1 MNSISTSVL
10 FAGCLGLSLATACQ
24 NPAKDKPIAEVAE
37 AVKPSAQVAA
47 TAAAGKADT
56 AAPVTYLITPADSK
70 ISFVGAKVTR
80 KHDGSFGAFT
90 GTVRVPNG
98 TVEQGSVT
106 AEADVASM
114 TSDDPKLTG
123 HLKSPDFF
131 DAEKFPKVRF
141 TSTSIQAG
149 GAAGATHTITGN
161 LELKGVTKSVRFP
174 ATVQLA
180 ADSIKVNAE
189 FGINR
194 KDWGIVYPGMPDD
207 LIRDEV
213 LIRLAIDAKKG

>member
-1 MNSISTSVL
+1 MTMNSKYASLL
-10 FAGCLGLSLATACQ
+10 FAGSLGLSLASGCQ
-24 NPAKDKPIAEVAE
+24 NPAKDKPTAEVAE
-37 AVKPSAQVAA
+37 AVKPSTQVAA
-47 TAAAGKADT
+47 TGTAAQAD
-56 AAPVTYLITPADSK
+56 APVTYLITPADSK
-70 ISFVGAKVTR
+70 ISFVGAKITR

-98 TVEQGSVT
+98 NVEQGSVT

-141 TSTSIQAG
+141 TSTGIQAG

-161 LELKGVTKSVRFP
+161 LEMKGVAKSVRFP

-180 ADSIKVNAE
+180 PDGIKVNAE

-213 LIRLAIDAKKG
+213 LIRLAINAKKG